1 MAKVGRRC
9 GGYYGDEEEEEGGD
23 NYDNENHCDS
33 FQGYEEEKDDG
44 NREEEM
50 LRPGQKGAPGG

>member
-1 MAKVGRRC
+1 MKRKKR
-9 GGYYGDEEEEEGGD
+9 GDGD
-23 NYDNENHCDS
+23 DIYENESHCDD
-33 FQGYEEEKDDG
+33 FQGYETDEKEEEKDDG

>member
-1 MAKVGRRC
+1 MT
-9 GGYYGDEEEEEGGD
+9 DEK
-23 NYDNENHCDS
+23 
-33 FQGYEEEKDDG
+33 EEEKDDS